1 MPDLPTHL
9 SVAERAALGDFLAR
23 TRAFLGDDLLE
34 ARLFGSRARGE
45 GDEESDLDVALI
57 VTPRGRRLRRE
68 IHGLTFEAAYD
79 HGIDLEP
86 LVLTEEQLCDLVRRE
101 LSIGLALE
109 REAVRL

>member
-1 MPDLPTHL
+1 MAEIPSHL
-9 SVAERAALGDFLAR
+9 SVTEKRALVEFLDRVRSLLGDN
-23 TRAFLGDDLLE
+23 LLE

-79 HGIDLEP
+79 HGVELEP
-86 LVLTEEQLCDLVRRE
+86 LVLTEEQLRDLVRRE

-109 REAVRL
+109 REAVPL

>member
-1 MPDLPTHL
+1 MPDLPAHL
-9 SVAERAALGDFLAR
+9 SAAERAALAEFLAR
-23 TRAFLGDDLLE
+23 ARALLGDELLE

-45 GDEESDLDVALI
+45 GDEQSDLDVALI

-79 HGIDLEP
+79 HRVELEP
-86 LVLTEEQLCDLVRRE
+86 LVLTEEQLRDLVRRE

-109 REAVRL
+109 REAVPL